1 MNFERQPFQAAVF
14 SFRGYFCEETPVA
27 RIWRLAV
34 NLPKSPTGVLRK
46 DRASQAR
53 KGEHTMQKPLQLL
66 VDLLPEVKVI
76 GSADRTVTDITADS
90 RVVQQGSLFI
100 ALKGAHVDGHTFLP
114 KAAEAGAVA
123 ALVKDMPTVVPDGL
137 TLLQVPDVR
146 AAMELMAPFFF
157 DYPGKAMRMIG
168 VTGTNGK
175 TTSTNIIRQALESA
189 GFKCGMIG
197 TINVMIGE
205 ESVVSHNTTPDV
217 VDLQKFL
224 YRMKE
229 AGCQYVVMEVSSHA
243 LALKRVAGIEYD
255 TAVLTNITEDHLDF
269 HKTMEA
275 YRDAKSLLF
284 EHLTDGEK
292 PNKTAVFNAD
302 EPASKV
308 IEARTKAPFLTYGM
322 GRDNDIYPEAY
333 EVEAKGMRMRLHT
346 PVGEMDL
353 QLNITGRF
361 NVYNVMC
368 AVGALLAEKVGKAE
382 IEKILN
388 GFAGVPGRF
397 QLVDAGQPYTVIVDY
412 AHTPD
417 GLENVL
423 NTARL
428 ITKGHLWAVFG
439 CGGDRDN
446 KKRPIMG
453 EIALRLADDVVVT
466 SDNPRSEDP
475 EKIIDQI
482 ETALRPVPEG
492 KTVTRIADRKDAIY
506 YALAH
511 AGAED
516 VILIAGKGH
525 ENYQI
530 LKDKT
535 IHFDDKE
542 VVEEYWKGKRA

>member
-1 MNFERQPFQAAVF
+1 
-14 SFRGYFCEETPVA
+14 
-27 RIWRLAV
+27 
-34 NLPKSPTGVLRK
+34 
-46 DRASQAR
+46 
-53 KGEHTMQKPLQLL
+53 MQKQLQQLI
-66 VDLLPEVKVI
+66 DLLPEANVI
-76 GSADRTVTDITADS
+76 GGANKTITDITADS
-90 RVVQQGSLFI
+90 RIVQPGSLFI

-114 KAAEAGAVA
+114 KAAEAGAAA
-123 ALVKDMPTVVPDGL
+123 ALVEDVPDEIPKGL
-137 TLLQVPDVR
+137 TLLQVKDVR
-146 AAMELMAPFFF
+146 EAMEIVAPFFF
-157 DYPGKAMRMIG
+157 DYPGKTMRMIG

-175 TTSTNIIRQALESA
+175 TTSTNIIRQVLKSA
-189 GFKCGMIG
+189 GYKCGMIG
-197 TINVMIGE
+197 TINVLIDE

-229 AGCQYVVMEVSSHA
+229 AECQYVVMEVSSHA

-292 PNKTAVFNAD
+292 PNKMAVFNAD
-302 EPASKV
+302 EPASKI
-308 IEARTKAPFLTYGM
+308 IEARTKAPYLTYGM
-322 GRDNDIYPEAY
+322 GKD
-333 EVEAKGMRMRLHT
+333 
-346 PVGEMDL
+346 MDL
-353 QLNITGRF
+353 HLNITGKF

-368 AVGALLAEKVGKAE
+368 AVGALLAEKIDKSE
-382 IEKILN
+382 IEKVLN

-397 QLVDAGQPYTVIVDY
+397 QLVEAGQPYTVIVDY

-428 ITKGHLWAVFG
+428 ITKGRLWAVFG

-453 EIALRLADDVVVT
+453 GIALNLADDVVVT

-482 ETALRPVPEG
+482 EVALNPVPEG
-492 KTVTRIADRKDAIY
+492 KTVTRIADRKEAIH

-511 AGAED
+511 AGDND
-516 VILIAGKGH
+516 VIMIAGKGH

-530 LKDKT
+530 LKDRT

-542 VVEEYWKGKRA
+542 VVEEYWKGKLA

>member
-1 MNFERQPFQAAVF
+1 MEKQLQ
-14 SFRGYFCEETPVA
+14 SF
-27 RIWRLAV
+27 
-34 NLPKSPTGVLRK
+34 
-46 DRASQAR
+46 
-53 KGEHTMQKPLQLL
+53 
-66 VDLLPEVKVI
+66 VDLLPEVNVI
-76 GSADRTVTDITADS
+76 GEVNKVVTDVTADS
-90 RVVQQGSLFI
+90 RVVEQGSLFV
-100 ALKGAHVDGHTFLP
+100 ALKGAHVDGHTFLA
-114 KAAEAGAVA
+114 KAAQAGAVA
-123 ALVKDMPTVVPDGL
+123 ALVENVPEQVPPGL
-137 TLLQVPDVR
+137 TLLQVKNVR
-146 AAMELMAPFFF
+146 EAMETVAPFFF

-175 TTSTNIIRQALESA
+175 TTSTNIIRQVLESA

-197 TINVMIGE
+197 TINVMIGD
-205 ESVVSHNTTPDV
+205 ESIVSHNTTPDV

-224 YRMKE
+224 FRMKE

-269 HKTMEA
+269 HKTMED

-284 EHLTDGEK
+284 EHLTDGK
-292 PNKTAVFNAD
+292 KRNKTAVFNAD

-308 IEARTKAPFLTYGM
+308 IMSRTKAACLTYGM
-322 GRDNDIYPEAY
+322 GNDNDIYPLAY
-333 EVEAKGMRMRLHT
+333 EVGAKGMHLCLHT
-346 PVGEMDL
+346 PAGDMDL
-353 QLNITGRF
+353 QLNITGKF

-368 AVGALLAEKVGKAE
+368 AVGALLAEMISKE
-382 IEKILN
+382 QIEKVLN

-397 QLVDAGQPYTVIVDY
+397 QLVEAGQPYTVIVDY

-428 ITKGHLWAVFG
+428 ITKGRLWVVFG

-453 EIALRLADDVVVT
+453 GIALQLADDVVVT

-475 EKIIDQI
+475 EKIIDMI
-482 ETALRPVPEG
+482 EVALKPVPEG
-492 KTVTRIADRKDAIY
+492 KTVTRIADRKEAIH

-511 AGAED
+511 AGEQD
-516 VILIAGKGH
+516 VIMIAGKGH

-542 VVEEYWKGKRA
+542 VVEEYWKGKKK

>member
-1 MNFERQPFQAAVF
+1 
-14 SFRGYFCEETPVA
+14 
-27 RIWRLAV
+27 
-34 NLPKSPTGVLRK
+34 
-46 DRASQAR
+46 
-53 KGEHTMQKPLQLL
+53 MQKQLQQIIG
-66 VDLLPEVKVI
+66 LLPEVNVI
-76 GSADRTVTDITADS
+76 GTTDKIITDVTADS
-90 RVVQQGSLFI
+90 RVVQPGSLFI
-100 ALKGAHVDGHTFLP
+100 ALKGVHADGHKFLG
-114 KAAEAGAVA
+114 KAAEAGATA
-123 ALVKDMPTVVPDGL
+123 ALVEDVPSEIPDGL
-137 TLLQVPDVR
+137 TLLQVKDVR
-146 AAMELMAPFFF
+146 EAMETVAPYFF
-157 DYPGKAMRMIG
+157 DYPGKTMRMIG

-175 TTSTNIIRQALESA
+175 TTSTNIIRQVLTSA

-205 ESVVSHNTTPDV
+205 ESIVSHNTTPDV

-229 AGCQYVVMEVSSHA
+229 GGCRYVVMEVSSHA
-243 LALKRVAGIEYD
+243 LALKRVAGIEFD

-284 EHLTDGEK
+284 EHLTDGNK

-302 EPASKV
+302 EPASEI
-308 IEARTKAPFLTYGM
+308 IEGRTRAPYLTYGM
-322 GRDNDIYPEAY
+322 GKENHIYPLAY
-333 EVEAKGMRMRLHT
+333 EVGAKGMHLCLHT
-346 PVGEMDL
+346 PAGDMDL
-353 QLNITGRF
+353 RLNITGKF

-368 AVGALLAEKVGKAE
+368 AVGALLAEKIDKGE
-382 IEKILN
+382 IEKVLN

-397 QLVDAGQPYTVIVDY
+397 QLVEAGQPYTVIVDY

-428 ITKGHLWAVFG
+428 ITKGRLWVVFG

-453 EIALRLADDVVVT
+453 KIALDLADDVVVT

-482 ETALRPVPEG
+482 EVALQPVPEG
-492 KTVTRIADRKDAIY
+492 KTVTRLADRKEAIE

-511 AGAED
+511 AKEQD

-542 VVEEYWKGKRA
+542 VVEEYWKGKQP

>member
-1 MNFERQPFQAAVF
+1 
-14 SFRGYFCEETPVA
+14 
-27 RIWRLAV
+27 
-34 NLPKSPTGVLRK
+34 
-46 DRASQAR
+46 
-53 KGEHTMQKPLQLL
+53 MQKQLQLL
-66 VDLLPEVKVI
+66 IDLLPEVTVI
-76 GSADRTVTDITADS
+76 GKTDKIVTDVTADS
-90 RVVQQGSLFI
+90 RTVQKGSLFI
-100 ALKGAHVDGHTFLP
+100 ALKGVHVDGHKFLT

-123 ALVKDMPTVVPDGL
+123 ALVEDVPPVVPEGL
-137 TLLQVPDVR
+137 TVLQSKDVR
-146 AAMELMAPFFF
+146 GAMELIAPYFF
-157 DYPGKAMRMIG
+157 DYPGKTMRMIG

-175 TTSTNIIRQALESA
+175 TTSTNIIRQVLKSA
-189 GFKCGMIG
+189 GYKCGMIG

-255 TAVLTNITEDHLDF
+255 TAALTNITEDHLDF

-284 EHLTDGEK
+284 EHLSDGEK
-292 PNKTAVFNAD
+292 ENKTAVFNAD

-308 IEARTKAPFLTYGM
+308 IKARTKAPNLTYGM
-322 GRDNDIYPEAY
+322 GKENDIYPLAY
-333 EVEAKGMRMRLHT
+333 DVEAKGMHLRLHT
-346 PVGEMDL
+346 PAGEMDL
-353 QLNITGRF
+353 QLNITGKF

-368 AVGALLAEKVGKAE
+368 AVGALLAEKIDKAE
-382 IEKILN
+382 IEKALN

-397 QLVDAGQPYTVIVDY
+397 QLVEAGQPYTVIVDY

-428 ITKGHLWAVFG
+428 ITKGRLWVVFG

-482 ETALRPVPEG
+482 EIALKPVPEG
-492 KTVTRIADRKDAIY
+492 KSVTRIADRKAAIE

-511 AGAED
+511 AGKED
-516 VILIAGKGH
+516 VIMVAGKGH

-542 VVEEYWKGKRA
+542 VVEEYWKGKQA

>member
-1 MNFERQPFQAAVF
+1 
-14 SFRGYFCEETPVA
+14 
-27 RIWRLAV
+27 
-34 NLPKSPTGVLRK
+34 
-46 DRASQAR
+46 
-53 KGEHTMQKPLQLL
+53 MQKQLQQLI
-66 VDLLPEVKVI
+66 DLLPEANVI
-76 GSADRTVTDITADS
+76 GGANKTITDITADS
-90 RVVQQGSLFI
+90 RIVQPGSLFI
-100 ALKGAHVDGHTFLP
+100 ALKGVHVDGHTFLS
-114 KAAEAGAVA
+114 KAAEAGAAA
-123 ALVKDMPTVVPDGL
+123 ALVEDVPSEIPEGL
-137 TLLQVPDVR
+137 TLLQVKDVR
-146 AAMELMAPFFF
+146 EAMEIVAPFFF
-157 DYPGKAMRMIG
+157 DYPGKTMRMIG

-175 TTSTNIIRQALESA
+175 TTSTNIIRQVLKSA
-189 GFKCGMIG
+189 GYKCGMIG
-197 TINVMIGE
+197 TINVLIDE

-308 IEARTKAPFLTYGM
+308 IEARTKAPYLTYGM
-322 GRDNDIYPEAY
+322 GKENDIFPIAY
-333 EVEAKGMRMRLHT
+333 EVGAKGMHLCLHT
-346 PVGEMDL
+346 PAGDMDL
-353 QLNITGRF
+353 HLNITGKF

-368 AVGALLAEKVGKAE
+368 AVGALLAEKIDKSE
-382 IEKILN
+382 IEKVLN

-397 QLVDAGQPYTVIVDY
+397 QLVEAGQ
-412 AHTPD
+412 
-417 GLENVL
+417 ENVL

-428 ITKGHLWAVFG
+428 ITKGRLWAVFG

-453 EIALRLADDVVVT
+453 GIALNLADDVVVT

-482 ETALRPVPEG
+482 EVALKPVPEG
-492 KTVTRIADRKDAIY
+492 KTVTRIADRKEAIH

-511 AGAED
+511 AGDND
-516 VILIAGKGH
+516 VIMIAGKGH

-530 LKDKT
+530 LKDRT

-542 VVEEYWKGKRA
+542 VVEEYWKGKLA

>member
-1 MNFERQPFQAAVF
+1 M
-14 SFRGYFCEETPVA
+14 
-27 RIWRLAV
+27 
-34 NLPKSPTGVLRK
+34 
-46 DRASQAR
+46 
-53 KGEHTMQKPLQLL
+53 
-66 VDLLPEVKVI
+66 
-76 GSADRTVTDITADS
+76 TADS
-90 RVVQQGSLFI
+90 RVVQPGSLFI
-100 ALKGAHVDGHTFLP
+100 ALKGVHADGHKFLG
-114 KAAEAGAVA
+114 KAAEAGATA
-123 ALVKDMPTVVPDGL
+123 ALVEDVPSEIPDGL
-137 TLLQVPDVR
+137 TLLQVKDVR
-146 AAMELMAPFFF
+146 EAMETVAPYFF
-157 DYPGKAMRMIG
+157 DYPGKTMRMIG

-175 TTSTNIIRQALESA
+175 TTSTNIIRQVLTSA

-205 ESVVSHNTTPDV
+205 ESIVSHNTTPDV

-229 AGCQYVVMEVSSHA
+229 GGCQYVVMEVSSHA
-243 LALKRVAGIEYD
+243 LALKRVAGIEFD

-284 EHLTDGEK
+284 EHLTDGNK

-302 EPASKV
+302 EPASEI
-308 IEARTKAPFLTYGM
+308 IEARIRAPYLTYGM
-322 GRDNDIYPEAY
+322 GKENHIYPLAY
-333 EVEAKGMRMRLHT
+333 EVGAKGMHLCLHT
-346 PVGEMDL
+346 PAGDMDL
-353 QLNITGRF
+353 RLNITGKF

-368 AVGALLAEKVGKAE
+368 AVGALLAEKIDKGE
-382 IEKILN
+382 IEKVLN

-397 QLVDAGQPYTVIVDY
+397 QLVEAGQPYTVIVDY

-423 NTARL
+423 HTARL
-428 ITKGHLWAVFG
+428 ITKGRLWVVFG

-453 EIALRLADDVVVT
+453 KIALDLADDVVVT

-482 ETALRPVPEG
+482 EVALQPVPEG
-492 KTVTRIADRKDAIY
+492 KTVTRLADRKEAIE

-511 AGAED
+511 AKEQD

-542 VVEEYWKGKRA
+542 VVEEYWKGKQP

>member
-1 MNFERQPFQAAVF
+1 
-14 SFRGYFCEETPVA
+14 
-27 RIWRLAV
+27 
-34 NLPKSPTGVLRK
+34 
-46 DRASQAR
+46 
-53 KGEHTMQKPLQLL
+53 MQKQLQQLI
-66 VDLLPEVKVI
+66 DLLPEANVI
-76 GSADRTVTDITADS
+76 GGADKTITDITADS
-90 RVVQQGSLFI
+90 RIVQPGSLFI
-100 ALKGAHVDGHTFLP
+100 ALKGVHVDGHTFLS
-114 KAAEAGAVA
+114 KAAEAGAAA
-123 ALVKDMPTVVPDGL
+123 ALVEDVPSEIPEGL
-137 TLLQVPDVR
+137 TLLQVKDVR
-146 AAMELMAPFFF
+146 EAMEIVAPFFF
-157 DYPGKAMRMIG
+157 DYPGKTMRMIG

-175 TTSTNIIRQALESA
+175 TTSTNIIRQVLKSS
-189 GFKCGMIG
+189 GYKCGMIG
-197 TINVMIGE
+197 TINVLIDE

-302 EPASKV
+302 EPASNP
-308 IEARTKAPFLTYGM
+308 I
-322 GRDNDIYPEAY
+322 AY
-333 EVEAKGMRMRLHT
+333 EVGAKGMHLCLHT
-346 PVGEMDL
+346 PAGDMDL
-353 QLNITGRF
+353 HLNITGKF

-368 AVGALLAEKVGKAE
+368 AVGALLAEKIDKSE
-382 IEKILN
+382 IEKVLN

-397 QLVDAGQPYTVIVDY
+397 QLVEAGQPYTVIVDY

-428 ITKGHLWAVFG
+428 ITKGRLWAVFG

-453 EIALRLADDVVVT
+453 GIALNLADDVVVT

-482 ETALRPVPEG
+482 EVALKPVPEG
-492 KTVTRIADRKDAIY
+492 KTVTRIADRKEAIH

-511 AGAED
+511 AGDND
-516 VILIAGKGH
+516 VIMIAGKGH

-530 LKDKT
+530 LKDRT

-542 VVEEYWKGKRA
+542 VVEEYWKGKLA